1 MRDPIRNILSIFSVL
16 ATLLHVP
23 GLVPSDV
30 ALDDDGLLSEE
41 LEVPP
46 AEEAP
51 DVPLD
56 GDGRPGLGGGP
67 LFLQLLV
74 QELLDEHLAKD
85 ADVNIESCKETPRP
99 EGGAPWWVPAG
110 SVPPLLRPCPAE
122 PASALCLSPP
132 RCALSGAR
140 RTYWTDIKI
149 VFSTL

>member
-1 MRDPIRNILSIFSVL
+1 MTKAVVFKRNQGPQRNILSIFSALV
-16 ATLLHVP
+16 TLSGVP

-56 GDGRPGLGGGP
+56 GDGRPGLCAAP

-74 QELLDEHLAKD
+74 QEFLQEHLAKD
-85 ADVNIESCKETPRP
+85 VDVNIENYKETSHHPR
-99 EGGAPWWVPAG
+99 
-110 SVPPLLRPCPAE
+110 R
-122 PASALCLSPP
+122 
-132 RCALSGAR
+132 
-140 RTYWTDIKI
+140 
-149 VFSTL
+149 STLVSPSW

>member
-16 ATLLHVP
+16 ATLLYVP

-56 GDGRPGLGGGP
+56 GDGRPGLGGAP

-85 ADVNIESCKETPRP
+85 ADVNIESCKETSRP
-99 EGGAPWWVPAG
+99 EGGAPW
-110 SVPPLLRPCPAE
+110 
-122 PASALCLSPP
+122 
-132 RCALSGAR
+132 
-140 RTYWTDIKI
+140 
-149 VFSTL
+149 

>member
-16 ATLLHVP
+16 ATLLCVP

-41 LEVPP
+41 LEVLP

-56 GDGRPGLGGGP
+56 GDGRPGLSGAP

-74 QELLDEHLAKD
+74 QELLQEHLAKN
-85 ADVNIESCKETPRP
+85 ADVKIESCKQTSCP
-99 EGGAPWWVPAG
+99 EGGAPWSVPAG

-122 PASALCLSPP
+122 PVFALCLSPP

-140 RTYWTDIKI
+140 RT
-149 VFSTL
+149 